1 MPMKPAVRLYSVLI
15 LIALLFHRCSTDFE
29 ITSDWKDITIVY
41 GILNYTDTAIYVK
54 VNKAYLDKKTNA
66 LVQAQIPDSV
76 YYNNITVTLTE
87 TNSNGAVTNTFTMTK
102 VDGNEEGLVK
112 DSGVFPQSPNYLYKV
127 KYSPK
132 TDRNYKVT
140 VTKTDGNSSTAET
153 AIVNDIVV
161 IRPTAAI
168 AINMLPGNNSST
180 TASWKN
186 PKNGKFYGL
195 TVRINYTEF
204 PNGSPQDSVQ
214 KSIDW
219 KIFDEYLPDIPDAGT
234 TVEYKVF
241 TQGLYETMAQLIPV
255 NVNVTRKMR
264 PAEFIFAAGANEL
277 YTYIQVVKAKEGVTQ
292 GQIQPDY
299 TNVSNGLGLLSSRTF
314 KTSLAVLKPSTIDSI
329 ACNKMTKALRFL
341 NSEGQLCP

>member
-1 MPMKPAVRLYSVLI
+1 MKQAIRLITPLI
-15 LIALLFHRCSTDFE
+15 LLSLLLNRCSTDFD
-29 ITSDWKDITIVY
+29 ITSDWKDVTIVY

-76 YYNNITVTLTE
+76 YYNNLTVTLTE
-87 TNSNGAVTNTFTMTK
+87 YNSTGTATNTFTMVK
-102 VDGNEEGLVK
+102 VDGNDEGFIK
-112 DSGVFPQSPNYLYKV
+112 ESGTFPQSPNYLYKV

-132 TDRNYKVT
+132 TDRTYKVS
-140 VTKTDGNSSTAET
+140 VNKSDGNVSSAET

-195 TVRINYTEF
+195 IIRIHYTEF
-204 PNGSPQDSVQ
+204 PNNAPQDSVQ
-214 KSIDW
+214 KSIEW

-255 NVNVTRKMR
+255 NVNVTRKLR
-264 PAEFIFAAGANEL
+264 PAEFVFASGANEL
-277 YTYIQVVKAKEGVTQ
+277 YTYIQVVKAKEGITQ

-299 TNVSNGLGLLSSRTF
+299 TNVNNGLGLLTSRTF
-314 KTSLAVLKPSTIDSI
+314 KTSLAILKPSTIDSV
-329 ACNKMTKALRFL
+329 ACNKMTKSLRFL
-341 NSEGQLCP
+341 NSQGQLCP

>member
-1 MPMKPAVRLYSVLI
+1 MKFQHRLLSLLVFSS
-15 LIALLFHRCSTDFE
+15 LLFSRCSTDFE
-29 ITSDWKDITIVY
+29 ITSDWKDVTILY
-41 GILNYTDTAIYVK
+41 GLLNYTDTAIYVK

-76 YYNNITVTLTE
+76 YYQNITVTLSEFNNTG
-87 TNSNGAVTNTFTMTK
+87 TLTNTFTMNK
-102 VDGNEEGLVK
+102 VDGNDEGFAK
-112 DSGVFPQSPNYLYKV
+112 ETGVFPQSPNYLYKV

-132 TDRNYKVT
+132 TDRTYRVSVNKN
-140 VTKTDGNSSTAET
+140 DGNVSSAET
-153 AIVNDIVV
+153 AIVGDIVV

-195 TVRINYTEF
+195 TVRINYTEI
-204 PNGSPQDSVQ
+204 PNDSPQDSVQ
-214 KSIDW
+214 KHIDW

-255 NVNVTRKMR
+255 NVNVTRKLR
-264 PAEFIFAAGANEL
+264 PAEFIFASGAEDL
-277 YTYIQVVKAKEGVTQ
+277 YTYTQVVKAKEGITQ
-292 GQIQPDY
+292 GQIQPDF
-299 TNVSNGLGLLSSRTF
+299 TNVNNGLGLLSSRTF
-314 KTSLAVLKPSTIDSI
+314 KTSLAILKPSTIDSV
-329 ACNKMTKALRFL
+329 ACNKMTKSLRFL
-341 NSEGQLCP
+341 NSQGQLCP